1 LEVIADQSKLPDQR
15 SAAAWDSIKIAQRV
29 RDRLTAQALLALTVR
44 QKLPFE
50 IAPLHGL
57 IVLSGPPGNGKT
69 TLARGL
75 ANEVARALNP
85 KGATFIQVDP
95 HALASSA
102 LGRSQKEVTK
112 LFQQT
117 IPELASNGPVIV
129 LLDEVETLVADRQQL
144 SLEANPVD
152 VHRAT
157 DAALAGLDLLTRQHQ
172 NVLLIATTNFPKA
185 LDGALLSRADLIEE
199 IGPPDPSAREEIIKE
214 MLKHLAQHWSE
225 LKNLGK
231 SIKDFVEASDGLD
244 GRRLRKAFI
253 AAIASSIDT
262 ARDPNTLK
270 ASHVVAALRA
280 SAVNVKEG
288 PREGKA

>member
-1 LEVIADQSKLPDQR
+1 MEVIADQSKLPDPR
-15 SAAAWDSIKIAQRV
+15 FAAAWESIKIAQSV
-29 RDRLTAQALLALTVR
+29 RERLTAQALLALTVR

-75 ANEVARALNP
+75 ANEVARALKP

-117 IPELASNGPVIV
+117 IPELAAEGPVIV
-129 LLDEVETLVADRQQL
+129 LLDEVETLIADRHQL

-157 DAALAGLDLLTRQHQ
+157 DAALAGLDLLTRKHQ
-172 NVLLIATTNFPKA
+172 NVLLIATTNFQKA
-185 LDGALLSRADLIEE
+185 LDGALLSRADLIEK
-199 IGPPDPSAREEIIKE
+199 IGPPDDSAREEIIKE
-214 MLKHLAQHWSE
+214 VLKHLSDHWPAVGH
-225 LKNLGK
+225 LAKNAK
-231 SIKDFVEASDGLD
+231 QFVQESDGLD

-253 AAIASSIDT
+253 AAIASSIET
-262 ARDPNTLK
+262 AQDPNKLK

-280 SAVNVKEG
+280 SPINIKEA
-288 PREGKA
+288 PDEGKT

>member
-1 LEVIADQSKLPDQR
+1 MEVIADQSKLPDQR
-15 SAAAWDSIKIAQRV
+15 FAAAWESIKIAQEV
-29 RDRLTAQALLALTVR
+29 RDRLTAQALLAFTVR

-50 IAPLHGL
+50 IVPLHGL

-75 ANEVARALNP
+75 ANEVAKALNP
-85 KGATFIQVDP
+85 KGATFVQIDP

-117 IPELASNGPVIV
+117 IPELAGNGPVIV

-144 SLEANPVD
+144 SLEANPID

-157 DAALAGLDLLTRQHQ
+157 DAALAGLDLLTRQHR

-199 IGPPDPSAREEIIKE
+199 IGPPDRSAREEIIKE
-214 MLKHLAQHWSE
+214 VLKHLAQHWSE
-225 LKNLGK
+225 LGDLAKNVK
-231 SIKDFVEASDGLD
+231 EFVEASDGLD

-253 AAIASSIDT
+253 AAIASSIET
-262 ARDPNTLK
+262 ARDPNKLK
-270 ASHVVAALRA
+270 QSHVVAALRA
-280 SAVNVKEG
+280 SAINIKEG

>member
-1 LEVIADQSKLPDQR
+1 L
-15 SAAAWDSIKIAQRV
+15 
-29 RDRLTAQALLALTVR
+29 DRNA
-44 QKLPFE
+44 
-50 IAPLHGL
+50 
-57 IVLSGPPGNGKT
+57 GPASPEFAGKT

-75 ANEVARALNP
+75 ANEVARALTP
-85 KGATFIQVDP
+85 RGATFIQIDP

-117 IPELASNGPVIV
+117 IPELAGQGPVIV
-129 LLDEVETLVADRQQL
+129 LLDEVEALVADRQQM
-144 SLEANPVD
+144 SLEANPID

-199 IGPPDPSAREEIIKE
+199 IGPPDASAREEIIRE
-214 MLKHLAQHWSE
+214 MLAVLAKHWSE
-225 LKNLGK
+225 LGHLAKRVK
-231 SIKDFVEASDGLD
+231 QMVEVSDGLD

-253 AAIASSIDT
+253 AAIASSIET
-262 ARDPNTLK
+262 ARDPNKLK
-270 ASHVVAALRA
+270 VSHVIAALRA
-280 SAVNVKEG
+280 STTKIKEG
-288 PREGKA
+288 PREGKT

>member
-1 LEVIADQSKLPDQR
+1 MEVIADQSKLPDPR
-15 SAAAWDSIKIAQRV
+15 FAAAWDSIKVAQAV

-69 TLARGL
+69 TLSRGL
-75 ANEVARALNP
+75 ANEVARALSP

-117 IPELASNGPVIV
+117 IPELSGNGPVIV

-144 SLEANPVD
+144 SLEANPID

-157 DAALAGLDLLTRQHQ
+157 DAALAGLDLLTRKHR

-185 LDGALLSRADLIEE
+185 LDGALLSRADLIEQ
-199 IGPPDPSAREEIIKE
+199 IGPPDRSAREEIIKE
-214 MLKHLAQHWSE
+214 VLQHFAQHWSALGNLAKH
-225 LKNLGK
+225 LKE
-231 SIKDFVEASDGLD
+231 FVEASEGLD
-244 GRRLRKAFI
+244 GRRLRKAFF
-253 AAIASSIDT
+253 AAIASSIET
-262 ARDPNTLK
+262 ARDPNKLK
-270 ASHVVAALRA
+270 PSHVMAALRA
-280 SAVNVKEG
+280 SAVNIKEG

>member
-1 LEVIADQSKLPDQR
+1 MEVIADQSKLPDQR
-15 SAAAWDSIKIAQRV
+15 FAAAWESIKIAQGV
-29 RDRLTAQALLALTVR
+29 RDRLTAQALLAFTVR

-75 ANEVARALNP
+75 ANEVAKALKP
-85 KGATFIQVDP
+85 KGATFIQIDP

-117 IPELASNGPVIV
+117 IPELTGDGAVIV

-172 NVLLIATTNFPKA
+172 NVLIIATTNFPKA

-199 IGPPDPSAREEIIKE
+199 IGPPDRSAREEIIKE
-214 MLKHLAQHWSE
+214 VLKHLTEHWSG
-225 LKNLGK
+225 LGHLAKN
-231 SIKDFVEASDGLD
+231 IKEFVEVSDGLD

-262 ARDPNTLK
+262 ARDPNKLK

-280 SAVNVKEG
+280 SATNIKEG

>member
-1 LEVIADQSKLPDQR
+1 MEVIADQSKLPDPR
-15 SAAAWDSIKIAQRV
+15 FAAAWDAIKIAQTV
-29 RDRLTAQALLALTVR
+29 RERLTAQALLALTVR

-85 KGATFIQVDP
+85 KGATFIQIDP

-117 IPELASNGPVIV
+117 IPELASHGPVIV

-172 NVLLIATTNFPKA
+172 NVLLIATTNVPKL

-199 IGPPDPSAREEIIKE
+199 IGPPDRSAREEIIKE
-214 MLKHLAQHWSE
+214 VLKHLAQQWSE
-225 LKNLGK
+225 LGHLAKNVK
-231 SIKDFVEASDGLD
+231 EFVESSDGLD

-253 AAIASSIDT
+253 AAIASSIET
-262 ARDPNTLK
+262 ARDPNKLK

-280 SAVNVKEG
+280 SATNIKEDS
-288 PREGKA
+288 REGKT

>member
-1 LEVIADQSKLPDQR
+1 MEVIVDQSKLPDQR
-15 SAAAWDSIKIAQRV
+15 FAAAWESIKIAQNV
-29 RDRLTAQALLALTVR
+29 RDRLTAQALLAFTVR

-75 ANEVARALNP
+75 ANEVAKALNP
-85 KGATFIQVDP
+85 KGATFVQIDP

-117 IPELASNGPVIV
+117 IPELAGNGPVVV

-144 SLEANPVD
+144 SLEANPID

-157 DAALAGLDLLTRQHQ
+157 DAALAGLDTLTRQHR

-199 IGPPDPSAREEIIKE
+199 IGPPDRSAREEIIKE
-214 MLKHLAQHWSE
+214 VLKHLSLHWSE
-225 LKNLGK
+225 LGNLAK
-231 SIKDFVEASDGLD
+231 SVKEFVAASEGLD

-253 AAIASSIDT
+253 AAIGSSIDT
-262 ARDPNTLK
+262 ARDPNKLK
-270 ASHVVAALRA
+270 PSHVVAALRA
-280 SAVNVKEG
+280 SAINIKEG

>member
-1 LEVIADQSKLPDQR
+1 MEVIADQSKLPDPR
-15 SAAAWDSIKIAQRV
+15 FAAAWEAIKIAQSLRE
-29 RDRLTAQALLALTVR
+29 RLIAQALLALTVR

-75 ANEVARALNP
+75 ANEVAKALNP
-85 KGATFIQVDP
+85 KRATFIQIDP

-117 IPELASNGPVIV
+117 IPELATQSPVIV
-129 LLDEVETLVADRQQL
+129 LLDEVETLIADRHQL

-185 LDGALLSRADLIEE
+185 LDGALLSRADLIEQ
-199 IGPPDPSAREEIIKE
+199 IGPPDKSAREEIIKE
-214 MLKHLAQHWSE
+214 VLKHLAQHWSAVGH
-225 LKNLGK
+225 LVKNVQQ
-231 SIKDFVEASDGLD
+231 FVEESDGLD

-262 ARDPNTLK
+262 ARDPNKLK
-270 ASHVVAALRA
+270 ASHIVAALRA
-280 SAVNVKEG
+280 SRTNIKEA
-288 PREGKA
+288 PDEGQA

>member
-1 LEVIADQSKLPDQR
+1 MEVIADQSKLPHPR
-15 SAAAWDSIKIAQRV
+15 FAAAWESIKIAQCV
-29 RDRLTAQALLALTVR
+29 RDRLTAQALLALTLR

-85 KGATFIQVDP
+85 KGATFIQIDP

-102 LGRSQKEVTK
+102 LGRSQKEVAK

-117 IPELASNGPVIV
+117 IPELAGHGPVIV
-129 LLDEVETLVADRQQL
+129 LLDEVETLVADRHQL

-199 IGPPDPSAREEIIKE
+199 IGPPDRPAREEIIKE
-214 MLKHLAQHWSE
+214 VLKHLAEHWSG
-225 LKNLGK
+225 LGHLAKNVK
-231 SIKDFVEASDGLD
+231 EFVEVSEGLD
-244 GRRLRKAFI
+244 GRRLRKAFM

-262 ARDPNTLK
+262 ARDPNKLK
-270 ASHVVAALRA
+270 ALNVIAALRA
-280 SAVNVKEG
+280 SATNIKEDFG
-288 PREGKA
+288 EGKA

>member
-1 LEVIADQSKLPDQR
+1 MEVIADQSKLPDQR
-15 SAAAWDSIKIAQRV
+15 FAAAWESIKIAQDV
-29 RDRLTAQALLALTVR
+29 RDRLTAQALLAFTVR

-75 ANEVARALNP
+75 ANEVAKALNP
-85 KGATFIQVDP
+85 KGATFVQIDP

-117 IPELASNGPVIV
+117 IPELAGNGPVIV

-144 SLEANPVD
+144 SLEANPID

-157 DAALAGLDLLTRQHQ
+157 DAALAGLDLLTRQHR

-199 IGPPDPSAREEIIKE
+199 IGPPDRLAREEIIKE
-214 MLKHLAQHWSE
+214 VLKHLAQHWSE
-225 LKNLGK
+225 LGNLAKNVK
-231 SIKDFVEASDGLD
+231 EFVEASDGLD

-262 ARDPNTLK
+262 ARDPNKLK
-270 ASHVVAALRA
+270 PSHVVAALRA
-280 SAVNVKEG
+280 SAINIKEG